1 MQNFDDIL
9 KGGDLRSIG
18 QSNNV
23 VSLIHNQE
31 SFDKLF
37 QQLFHN
43 DRKVVMRT
51 ADAIEK
57 MTLNNRDY
65 LKRHKKDI
73 LKLCDTAKNIELKWH
88 LALLISRVSLTKK
101 EVGKVW
107 QILTGWAL
115 DRNESKIVRV
125 NSIQGLF
132 NLLAQHPELKQ
143 DFDLTIAETRREN
156 IPSINARIKKLKN
169 AAPANIAASQVG
181 YCKQK

>member
-65 LKRHKKDI
+65 LKRHK
-73 LKLCDTAKNIELKWH
+73 
-88 LALLISRVSLTKK
+88 
-101 EVGKVW
+101 
-107 QILTGWAL
+107 
-115 DRNESKIVRV
+115 
-125 NSIQGLF
+125 
-132 NLLAQHPELKQ
+132 
-143 DFDLTIAETRREN
+143 
-156 IPSINARIKKLKN
+156 
-169 AAPANIAASQVG
+169 
-181 YCKQK
+181 